1 MKALRRRAPALSLVL
16 LALGCLVVAN
26 NGLSWKEGALS
37 LDMASVPAFFLAAFV
52 LFLLRD
58 SERPLSNPEAAAVL
72 TGVLLLYLLSDYA
85 DYKWFFWIDLVHRRA
100 LFLLAF
106 ALVLLFVVIPRRI
119 PAWAVLLLLLVSQ
132 FYLTFQLFDATGGL
146 PLQRDDHPSFLY
158 RLQILRET
166 YPQVISYDPRWNGGR
181 IATELLQTG
190 ILTVAPF
197 FIPLGKLFSGVPM
210 GTLYTPFI
218 AFLFHWLFPW
228 LFYLGLRLFG
238 ASRATALWGALLS
251 LYPNR
256 YFFINLLPWGVFPSL
271 MAMALVVPAAGA
283 LYRIVVL
290 KEPGWVAGL
299 TLALS
304 LTLASFWPAS
314 FFTFLPLA
322 LLAVIALPGIDRRSF
337 AWLTLSVALFLL
349 LVSPWLRSLLASG
362 EITKLSG
369 LGTARTGMPDWKN
382 VRHSLEHL
390 NFLSPI
396 LLVFGLPGILALGDR
411 TLRRWVLV
419 FTALYLL
426 FLGFGN
432 EYKKQFQFLRIVNSV
447 SFIMIVPAAF
457 WMGRIFS
464 FSRRRDAAA
473 RGVVL
478 ASVLLTVYSAGYIW
492 SNKGF
497 ERYSLPG
504 EAERKLVDLLKEEVS
519 PTARVFWAGRTMHG
533 FGGGHVAPLPYLTG
547 RMMMASDFYHFHI
560 GEIGGSYDLM
570 PQEVF
575 KGAGREER
583 TELWFDSWNVSH
595 VVSVEGRWIRYLE
608 TRPELYELIM
618 ERKDGDSWL
627 MVYRRRNFTDSL
639 FEVGSGSV
647 EVLPGRIRI
656 RLEGRQEQ
664 AVLRFAWLEGLAA
677 EPPVALS
684 PHSLPGGIEL
694 IQVDAGDVT
703 SFEIFRPGWW

>member
-26 NGLSWKEGALS
+26 NGLAWRQGAWS
-37 LDMASVPAFFLAAFV
+37 LDMTAVPALFLAAFV

-58 SERPLSNPEAAAVL
+58 RERPLSNPEAAAIL
-72 TGVLLLYLLSDYA
+72 TGVLVLYLLSDYA
-85 DYKWFFWIDLVHRRA
+85 GYKWFFWISLAHRRA
-100 LFLLAF
+100 LFLLAV
-106 ALVLLFVVIPRRI
+106 ALVVLFAVIPRRI
-119 PAWAVLLLLLVSQ
+119 PAWAVFLLLLISQ
-132 FYLTFQLFDATGGL
+132 LYLTFQLFDVTGGL

-166 YPQVISYDPRWNGGR
+166 YPQIISYDPRWNGGR

-210 GTLYTPFI
+210 EKLYTPFI

-238 ASRATALWGALLS
+238 ADRATALWGALLS

-271 MAMALVVPAAGA
+271 LAMALVVPAAGA

-290 KEPGWVAGL
+290 KEPGVVAGL

-349 LVSPWLRSLLASG
+349 LVSPWLRALLTSG

-369 LGTARTGMPDWKN
+369 LGTARTGMPDWNN
-382 VRHSLEHL
+382 VRRNLEHL
-390 NFLSPI
+390 NFLSPL
-396 LLVFGLPGILALGDR
+396 LLVFGIPALLARGDR
-411 TLRRWVLV
+411 TLRRWVLA
-419 FTALYLL
+419 FTVLYLL
-426 FLGFGN
+426 FLGLGN

-447 SFIMIVPAAF
+447 SYIMIVPAAF

-464 FSRRRDAAA
+464 FSRRRDAAV

-478 ASVLLTVYSAGYIW
+478 ASVLFTVYSAGYIW

-504 EAERKLVDLLKEEVS
+504 ETERQLVGLLKGEVP

-547 RMMMASDFYHFHI
+547 KMMMASDFYHFHI

-570 PQEVF
+570 PREVL
-575 KGAGREER
+575 KGEGREER
-583 TELWFDSWNVSH
+583 TERWFDSWNVSH
-595 VVSVEGRWIRYLE
+595 VVSVEGRWIRYLDG
-608 TRPELYELIM
+608 RPELYELIW
-618 ERKDGDSWL
+618 EHKDGDFWI
-627 MVYRRRNFTDSL
+627 MVYRRRNFTGSL

-647 EVLPGRIRI
+647 EVLPGRIRV
-656 RLEGRQEQ
+656 RLDGTQE
-664 AVLRFAWLEGLAA
+664 
-677 EPPVALS
+677 
-684 PHSLPGGIEL
+684 
-694 IQVDAGDVT
+694 
-703 SFEIFRPGWW
+703 

>member
-26 NGLSWKEGALS
+26 NGLAWRQGAWS
-37 LDMASVPAFFLAAFV
+37 LDMTVVPALFLAAFV

-58 SERPLSNPEAAAVL
+58 RERPLSNPEAAAIL
-72 TGVLLLYLLSDYA
+72 TGVLVLYLLSDYA
-85 DYKWFFWIDLVHRRA
+85 GYKWFFWISLAHRRA

-106 ALVLLFVVIPRRI
+106 ALVVLFAVIPRRI
-119 PAWAVLLLLLVSQ
+119 PSWAVFLLLLISQ
-132 FYLTFQLFDATGGL
+132 LYLTFQLFDVTGGL

-166 YPQVISYDPRWNGGR
+166 YPQIISYDPRWNGGR

-190 ILTVAPF
+190 VLTVAPF

-210 GTLYTPFI
+210 EKLYTPFI

-238 ASRATALWGALLS
+238 ADRATALWGALLS

-271 MAMALVVPAAGA
+271 LAMALVVPAAGA

-290 KEPGWVAGL
+290 KEPGVVAGL

-349 LVSPWLRSLLASG
+349 LVSPWLRALLTSG

-369 LGTARTGMPDWKN
+369 LGTARTGMPDWNN
-382 VRHSLEHL
+382 VRRNLEHL
-390 NFLSPI
+390 NFLSPL
-396 LLVFGLPGILALGDR
+396 LLVFGIPALLARGDR
-411 TLRRWVLV
+411 TLRRWVLA
-419 FTALYLL
+419 FTVLYLL
-426 FLGFGN
+426 FLGLGN

-447 SFIMIVPAAF
+447 SYIMIVPAAF

-464 FSRRRDAAA
+464 FSRRRDAAV

-478 ASVLLTVYSAGYIW
+478 ASVLFTVYSAGYIW

-504 EAERKLVDLLKEEVS
+504 ETERQLVGLLKEEVP
-519 PTARVFWAGRTMHG
+519 PTARVFWAGRTMHS
-533 FGGGHVAPLPYLTG
+533 FGGGHVASLPYLTG
-547 RMMMASDFYHFHI
+547 KMMMAADFYHFHI

-570 PQEVF
+570 PREVL
-575 KGAGREER
+575 KGEGREER
-583 TELWFDSWNVSH
+583 TEHWFDSWNVSH
-595 VVSVEGRWIRYLE
+595 VVSVEGRWIRYLDG
-608 TRPELYELIM
+608 RPELYELIW
-618 ERKDGDSWL
+618 EHKDGDFWL
-627 MVYRRRNFTDSL
+627 MAYRRRNFTGSL

-647 EVLPGRIRI
+647 EVLPGRIRV
-656 RLEGRQEQ
+656 RLDGTQEK
-664 AVLRFAWLEGLAA
+664 AVLRFAWIEDLVA
-677 EPPVALS
+677 EPPVTLS

-694 IQVDAGDVT
+694 LQVEAGDVT
-703 SFEIFRPGWW
+703 HFEIFRPGWW